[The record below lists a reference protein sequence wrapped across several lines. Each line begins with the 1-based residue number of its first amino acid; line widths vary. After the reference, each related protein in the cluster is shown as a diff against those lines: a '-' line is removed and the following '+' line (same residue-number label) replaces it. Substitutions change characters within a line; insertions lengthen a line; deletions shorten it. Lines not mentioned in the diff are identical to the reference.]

1 MTVDNKPRLI
11 VVAGPNGSGKT
22 AITEQ
27 LLRHTWMDGCEYINP
42 DNIARDKYGDWN
54 SPEAVLSAARDA
66 SEIRHKCLAEKRS
79 VAFET
84 VLSTSEKI
92 DFLRE
97 AKAAGFFVRLFF
109 IGTDNPVIN
118 AKRVAKRVMQ
128 GGHDVP
134 IPKIVIRYTRS
145 LANCAVAAKIADR
158 AYIYDNSVDDVPAR
172 LLFRASDGQ
181 VVKRYEQINA
191 WATEI
196 ARNLV
201 SATAPDPN
209 RT

>member
-1 MTVDNKPRLI
+1 MTANGKPRLI

-22 AITEQ
+22 SITEQ
-27 LLRHTWMDGCEYINP
+27 LLRHTWMEGCEYINP

-54 SPEAVLSAARDA
+54 SPDAVRSAARDA
-66 SEIRHKCLAEKRS
+66 SEIRHRCLAEKRS

-84 VLSTSEKI
+84 VLSTPEKI

-109 IGTDNPVIN
+109 IGTDGPAIN
-118 AKRVAKRVMQ
+118 AMRVAMRVIQ

-134 IPKIVIRYTRS
+134 IPKIITRYSRS
-145 LANCAVAAKIADR
+145 LANCLAAVQIADR

-172 LLFRASDGQ
+172 LLFRTNDGQ
-181 VVKRYEQINA
+181 VAKRYGTINA
-191 WATEI
+191 WATVV

-201 SATAPDPN
+201 SASAPDSN

>member
-66 SEIRHKCLAEKRS
+66 SEIRHQCLAKKRS

-134 IPKIVIRYTRS
+134 IPKIVTRYTRS
-145 LANCAVAAKIADR
+145 LANCAAAAKIADR

>member
-1 MTVDNKPRLI
+1 MTVESKPRLI

-27 LLRHTWMDGCEYINP
+27 LLRHTWIDGCEYINT

-54 SPEAVLSAARDA
+54 SPDAVRSAARDA
-66 SEIRHKCLAEKRS
+66 SAMRRRCLAEMRS

-84 VLSTSEKI
+84 VLSTTEKI

-97 AKAAGFFVRLFF
+97 AKAAGFFLRLFF
-109 IGTDNPVIN
+109 IGTDSPVIN

-134 IPKIVIRYTRS
+134 IPKIVTRYTRS
-145 LANCAVAAKIADR
+145 LANCAAAAQIADR

-181 VVKRYEQINA
+181 VVKRYGQINA
-191 WATEI
+191 WATEVT
-196 ARNLV
+196 RNLT
-201 SATAPDPN
+201 SASASDLN